1 MKKLMLS
8 LFFMVGIFALAS
20 QGELLWS
27 SRLLLDESR
36 VHKVQKGESLSLL
49 ANRYYGD
56 PQRWRELALLNRAPN
71 PNLVLPGEDVLVPAI
86 GSINEMSR
94 VKTITKFNT
103 LANEQERLAVTETP
117 EAMQQFSGS
126 SPSSMTNAQAASGD
140 GGGPRQD
147 NAVASGNE
155 NVEPATTSSAEY
167 NDPAIATSE
176 DGLVEENA
184 QLIEDVQESSG
195 FPWFWL
201 AVALIVAGGIFA
213 FVSYR
218 KRSAAQQENGEDEKS
233 NLGRTEELLRG
244 RRHSE
249 GATTHA

>member
-49 ANRYYGD
+49 AKRYYGD

-71 PNLVLPGEDVLVPAI
+71 PNLVLPGEDVLVPAV

-94 VKTITKFNT
+94 VKTITKFNS
-103 LANEQERLAVTETP
+103 LANEQERLAVAETP
-117 EAMQQFSGS
+117 EASRQFSQS
-126 SPSSMTNAQAASGD
+126 TSPSTTSAPTTQD
-140 GGGPRQD
+140 GGVARTNENQ
-147 NAVASGNE
+147 AVSGNGS
-155 NVEPATTSSAEY
+155 VEPATTPSAEY
-167 NDPAIATSE
+167 SDPAVATSE
-176 DGLVEENA
+176 DGQVAENAPLNEDVEE
-184 QLIEDVQESSG
+184 SGG

-201 AVALIVAGGIFA
+201 AVAVIIAGGIFA

-218 KRSAAQQENGEDEKS
+218 KRAAAQQENGEVEKS

>member
-8 LFFMVGIFALAS
+8 VFFMVGIFALAS

-49 ANRYYGD
+49 AKRYYGD

-71 PNLVLPGEDVLVPAI
+71 PNLVLPGEDVLVPAV

-94 VKTITKFNT
+94 VKTITKFNN
-103 LANEQERLAVTETP
+103 LANEQERLAVVETP
-117 EAMQQFSGS
+117 EAMRQFSGS
-126 SPSSMTNAQAASGD
+126 PSSSAMSTQASSD
-140 GGGPRQD
+140 GSGGPKQES
-147 NAVASGNE
+147 AVASGNE
-155 NVEPATTSSAEY
+155 NVEPATSSSAEY
-167 NDPAIATSE
+167 IDPTGATSE
-176 DGLVEENA
+176 DGLIAENAPLSNGVEE
-184 QLIEDVQESSG
+184 SGG

-201 AVALIVAGGIFA
+201 AVAVIIIGGVFA

-218 KRSAAQQENGEDEKS
+218 KRAATQQDDDEVEKS

>member
-49 ANRYYGD
+49 AKRYYGD

-71 PNLVLPGEDVLVPAI
+71 PNLVLPGEDVLVPAV

-103 LANEQERLAVTETP
+103 LANEQERLAVVETP
-117 EAMQQFSGS
+117 EGMRQFSQTTPTTSG
-126 SPSSMTNAQAASGD
+126 TQTAQD
-140 GGGPRQD
+140 GGSAPADESQS
-147 NAVASGNE
+147 VSGNGG
-155 NVEPATTSSAEY
+155 VEPATTPSAEY
-167 NDPAIATSE
+167 SDPSVATSE
-176 DGLVEENA
+176 DGQVAENAPLNEDVEE
-184 QLIEDVQESSG
+184 SGG

-201 AVALIVAGGIFA
+201 AVAVIIVGGIFA

-218 KRSAAQQENGEDEKS
+218 KRSAAQQENGEVEKS